1 MKRYNFLDQDGVYDS
16 LNKLRDAFLAA
27 KDGEQVEQIINSI
40 LTFDEK
46 MKIGRRIIIAMLI
59 KSNVGYDEI
68 ARNLNVGKNTILSV
82 VKSLDKYPGAFEM
95 IEARRIKVENVY
107 SKNKYV
113 NTGGSKLV
121 FKKKIYTGFKRKN
134 VKR

>member
-1 MKRYNFLDQDGVYDS
+1 MKRYNFLDQDDVYDA

-27 KDGEQVEQIINSI
+27 KNGEQVEQIINSL

-59 KSNVGYDEI
+59 KNNVGYDEI
-68 ARNLNVGKNTILSV
+68 ARKLNVGKNTILSV
-82 VKSLDKYPGAFEM
+82 IKSLDKYPDAFDM
-95 IEARRIKVENVY
+95 IEARRIKVENEY
-107 SKNKYV
+107 GKNKFI

-121 FKKKIYTGFKRKN
+121 FKKKVYSGFRRKN
-134 VKR
+134 VGR